1 MLPCCHAGQEE
12 CHADETGISNIIIY
26 IYTVYNS
33 NKRYM
38 RQQHDDVDVKQ
49 GALSCRVFCLS
60 HSLRLKSEILMSLQT
75 LAQLGTAGHGWARF
89 KASSMSEMS

>member
-1 MLPCCHAGQEE
+1 
-12 CHADETGISNIIIY
+12 
-26 IYTVYNS
+26 
-33 NKRYM
+33 M